1 MTTSQEPISRKTVTL
16 PDSLWERVGQYRFFR
31 QIPTEAEAV
40 RQLLQAGVEFGPT
53 VKTIIALATSRMKHV
68 PGPFSEVYNA
78 NGRSF
83 FAVLDLLEGEISR
96 RNPSMTPEQVNE
108 RAQSVWS
115 DANMVVNSDAD
126 AAISL
131 LNIAWQWLI

>member
-1 MTTSQEPISRKTVTL
+1 MTASQEPISRKSVTL

-53 VKTIIALATSRMKHV
+53 VKTIVALATSRMKHV
-68 PGPFSEVYNA
+68 PGPFSDAYNA
-78 NGRSF
+78 SGSSP
-83 FAVLDLLEGEISR
+83 FAVFDLLEGEISR
-96 RNPSMTPEQVNE
+96 RNPSMTPEQVKE
-108 RAQSVWS
+108 RAQCVWN
-115 DANMVVNSDAD
+115 DASMIVKSDAD
-126 AAISL
+126 AAVSF